1 MPDET
6 KLTPMPNFAF
16 KLMAWLMA
24 TADFFA
30 PSAVSR
36 HLSKVPL
43 KEGMTVVDYACG
55 PGRYTIPIAEGV
67 GPKGKVFAV
76 DIQPVAIETVKKK
89 AAAKGLANIETV
101 LVDSFNTGIAG
112 SSADIVLMVDMIHM
126 VADRA
131 SLLREAHRLLK
142 PDGQLF
148 VGVEHTAVA
157 EVAKEVQ
164 DTGFF

>member
-1 MPDET
+1 MSQDT
-6 KLTPMPNFAF
+6 KLTPMPNGAF
-16 KLMAWLMA
+16 RVMAWLMA
-24 TADFFA
+24 VADFFS
-30 PSAVSR
+30 PSTVRR
-36 HLSKVPL
+36 HLSRVPL

-55 PGRYTIPIAEGV
+55 PGRYTIPIAESV

-89 AAAKGLANIETV
+89 AAAKGLSNIQSV

-112 SSADIVLMVDMIHM
+112 ASADIVLLVDMIHM

-142 PDGQLF
+142 PDGLLF
-148 VGVEHTAVA
+148 VSIEHTGASV
-157 EVAKEVQ
+157 VTKELQ

>member
-6 KLTPMPNFAF
+6 KLTPMSNAAF

-24 TADFFA
+24 VADFFSPA
-30 PSAVSR
+30 AVSR
-36 HLSKVPL
+36 HLSRVPL

-55 PGRYTIPIAEGV
+55 PGRYTIPIAESV
-67 GPKGKVFAV
+67 GPKGRVFAV

-89 AAAKGLANIETV
+89 AAAKGLTNIETV
-101 LVDSFNTGIAG
+101 LAKSFDTGIAAA
-112 SSADIVLMVDMIHM
+112 SADIVLLVDMIHM

-142 PDGQLF
+142 PEGLLF
-148 VGVEHTAVA
+148 VGVEHTAVS
-157 EVAKEVQ
+157 EVAKEIQ